1 MGQNELFFD
10 FAWDVIS
17 FLFAVVIVLFIWPFG
32 VYDDLVNSKAKIKR
46 KHHQSMLD
54 SGYVLCPEC
63 GGEGECEYERPV
75 VDWNNGGYLEG
86 YMDTCDTCEG
96 EGYINE

>member
-1 MGQNELFFD
+1 MRNLTAKELAD
-10 FAWDVIS
+10 QLNRDRKLYRDQQKKHEQ
-17 FLFAVVIVLFIWPFG
+17 FL
-32 VYDDLVNSKAKIKR
+32 
-46 KHHQSMLD
+46 LD
-54 SGYVLCPEC
+54 MGYVKCLEC

-75 VDWNNGGYLEG
+75 VDYTNGGYLEG

>member
-1 MGQNELFFD
+1 MRNLTAKEL
-10 FAWDVIS
+10 AAQMKKHYE
-17 FLFAVVIVLFIWPFG
+17 LRRE
-32 VYDDLVNSKAKIKR
+32 IKR

-75 VDWNNGGYLEG
+75 VDYTNGGYLEG

>member
-1 MGQNELFFD
+1 MRNLTAKEL
-10 FAWDVIS
+10 AAQMKKHYE
-17 FLFAVVIVLFIWPFG
+17 LHRE
-32 VYDDLVNSKAKIKR
+32 IKR

-63 GGEGECEYERPV
+63 GGEGECEYERAV
-75 VDWNNGGYLEG
+75 VDWNDGGYLEG
-86 YMDTCDTCEG
+86 YTDTCDTCEG

>member
-1 MGQNELFFD
+1 MRNLTAKEL
-10 FAWDVIS
+10 
-17 FLFAVVIVLFIWPFG
+17 AVQMKKHHELRRE
-32 VYDDLVNSKAKIKR
+32 IKR

-75 VDWNNGGYLEG
+75 VDYTNGGYLEG

>member
-1 MGQNELFFD
+1 MKKHHELRRE
-10 FAWDVIS
+10 
-17 FLFAVVIVLFIWPFG
+17 
-32 VYDDLVNSKAKIKR
+32 IKR

-75 VDWNNGGYLEG
+75 VDYTNGGYLEG
-86 YMDTCDTCEG
+86 YMDTCDTCDG

>member
-1 MGQNELFFD
+1 MRNLTAKEL
-10 FAWDVIS
+10 AAQMKKHYE
-17 FLFAVVIVLFIWPFG
+17 LRRE
-32 VYDDLVNSKAKIKR
+32 IKR

-75 VDWNNGGYLEG
+75 VDYTNGGYLEG
-86 YMDTCDTCEG
+86 YMDTCDTCDG

>member
-1 MGQNELFFD
+1 
-10 FAWDVIS
+10 
-17 FLFAVVIVLFIWPFG
+17 
-32 VYDDLVNSKAKIKR
+32 
-46 KHHQSMLD
+46 MLD

-75 VDWNNGGYLEG
+75 VDYTNGGYLEG
-86 YMDTCDTCEG
+86 YMDTCDTCDG